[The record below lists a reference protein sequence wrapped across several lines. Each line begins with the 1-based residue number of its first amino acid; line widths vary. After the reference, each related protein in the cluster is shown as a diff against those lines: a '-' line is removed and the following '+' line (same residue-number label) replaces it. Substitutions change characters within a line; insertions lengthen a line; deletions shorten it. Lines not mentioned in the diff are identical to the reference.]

1 MKRKD
6 VMITVLS
13 EVSGKSK
20 EEVERTMPPQLLTA
34 KMEEELSDE
43 EAEKQLTELR
53 KEKAGILNWMLAG
66 FKRRVAESN

>member
-13 EVSGKSK
+13 EVSGKTK
-20 EEVERTMPPQLLTA
+20 EEVDDTMPPQLLTA
-34 KMEEELSDE
+34 KMEEEISDE
-43 EAEKQLTELR
+43 EAERQLAELR
-53 KEKAGILNWMLAG
+53 KEKAGILNWMLTG